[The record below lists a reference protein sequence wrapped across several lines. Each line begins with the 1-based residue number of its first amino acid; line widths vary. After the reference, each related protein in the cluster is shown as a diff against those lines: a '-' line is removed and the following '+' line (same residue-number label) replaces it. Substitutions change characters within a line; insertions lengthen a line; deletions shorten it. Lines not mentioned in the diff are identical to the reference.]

1 MNTIKIYS
9 LMTQEQVYEWG
20 AEDYGGEVVGAS
32 GSYMPKLEIVWI
44 RGKYVLIVVQEGLF

>member
-32 GSYMPKLEIVWI
+32 GSYMPKLEVVWI